1 MDSAHSSR
9 SPLAVLLVEDN
20 EMDALLVRTLLDG
33 QGGRFAVET
42 VGELAMALERLKEC
56 PPGVVLL
63 DLTLPDSRG
72 LQGLERIREERSD
85 VPVVIL
91 SATADEEMA
100 VEAVAR
106 GAQDY
111 LVKGRIDGDLLG
123 RALRYAVE
131 RQRLVLELREAL
143 ARVRTLSGLLPIC
156 SSCKNI
162 RDDGGYWQ
170 AVEVYLQSHT
180 EAAFSHALC
189 PSCARRLYPDLMG
202 DWDPEGGS

>member
-1 MDSAHSSR
+1 MRLGSA
-9 SPLAVLLVEDN
+9 PLRVLLVEDN
-20 EMDALLVRTLLDG
+20 EMDVLLVQTLLEG
-33 QGGRFAVET
+33 QGGRFTVEAVHD
-42 VGELAMALERLKEC
+42 LASALDRLGG
-56 PPGVVLL
+56 PPPDAVLL
-63 DLTLPDSRG
+63 DLTLPDARG
-72 LQGLERIREERSD
+72 LEGLQRTREARSD
-85 VPVVIL
+85 LPVVIL

-100 VEAVAR
+100 VQAVAQ

-131 RQRLVLELREAL
+131 RQRLVLELRDAL

-170 AVEVYLQSHT
+170 AVEVYVQSHT

-202 DWDPEGGS
+202 DWDPEGES

>member
-1 MDSAHSSR
+1 MD
-9 SPLAVLLVEDN
+9 V
-20 EMDALLVRTLLDG
+20 LLVRTLLDG
-33 QGGRFAVET
+33 QGGRFSVEAVGDLASALAR
-42 VGELAMALERLKEC
+42 VGDR
-56 PPGVVLL
+56 PPDAVLL
-63 DLTLPDSRG
+63 DLTLPDARG
-72 LQGLERIREERSD
+72 LEGLEGIRRARSD
-85 VPVVIL
+85 LPVVIL

-131 RQRLVLELREAL
+131 RQRLVLELRDAL

-170 AVEVYLQSHT
+170 AVEVYVQSHT

-189 PSCARRLYPDLMG
+189 PACARRLYPDLMG
-202 DWDPEGGS
+202 DWDPEGES